1 MGARAIGGSSEH
13 SKDAVYHVPHSFASR
28 IPTMPLPTVEKE
40 TGPSPIWSVIWLHG
54 LGADG
59 NDFAPIVPELV
70 DASWP
75 AVRFVFPHAPV
86 RPVTVNNNAPMRAW
100 YDIKGLAI
108 ADKQD
113 AEGIRDSIEEVE
125 ALIAQE
131 GARGVPASRIILAGF
146 SQGGAMALSAG
157 LRHRETLAG
166 LLILSAYLPLHET
179 IEAERSGANHT
190 TPIFWGHGTAD
201 PIVPV
206 VLGEQSRQALET
218 LGHHIDWHTYPMA
231 HQVSLPEIA
240 DVRAWLTERFA
251 NA

>member
-1 MGARAIGGSSEH
+1 
-13 SKDAVYHVPHSFASR
+13 
-28 IPTMPLPTVEKE
+28 MPLPTVETE
-40 TGPSPIWSVIWLHG
+40 TRPSPTWSVIWLHG

-75 AVRFVFPHAPV
+75 GVRFVFPHAPV

-113 AEGIRDSIEEVE
+113 AEGIRASIAEVE
-125 ALIAQE
+125 ALIARE
-131 GARGVPASRIILAGF
+131 EERGVPASRIILAGF

-157 LRHRETLAG
+157 LRHRQTLAG
-166 LLILSAYLPLHET
+166 LLILSAYLPLHDT
-179 IEAERSGANHT
+179 IEAERSGANHA
-190 TPIFWGHGTAD
+190 TPIFWGHGSAD
-201 PIVPV
+201 PIVPM
-206 VLGEQSRQALET
+206 VLGEHSRQALES
-218 LGHHIDWHTYPMA
+218 LGHRIDWHSYPMA

-240 DVRAWLTERFA
+240 DVRAWLTERFTSA
-251 NA
+251 

>member
-1 MGARAIGGSSEH
+1 
-13 SKDAVYHVPHSFASR
+13 
-28 IPTMPLPTVEKE
+28 
-40 TGPSPIWSVIWLHG
+40 
-54 LGADG
+54 
-59 NDFAPIVPELV
+59 
-70 DASWP
+70 
-75 AVRFVFPHAPV
+75 VFPHAPI
-86 RPVTVNNNAPMRAW
+86 RPVTVNSGMPMRAW